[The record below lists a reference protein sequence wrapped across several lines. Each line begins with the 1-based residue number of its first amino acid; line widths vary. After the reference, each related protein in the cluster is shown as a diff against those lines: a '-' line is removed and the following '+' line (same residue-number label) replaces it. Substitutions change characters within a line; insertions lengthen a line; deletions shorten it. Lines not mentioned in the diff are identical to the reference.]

1 MFNKLKA
8 ASASLRTGVRHF
20 AKDNSAVALIEAAI
34 TLPVLIFVSFTGLEV
49 ANLMVTHTRI
59 SGIVLAVA
67 DNSSRIASGSNLALP
82 QVREVDVNDV
92 FTGAQLQA
100 GTIDLQGRGRII
112 LSSLEVNSQG
122 GQWIHWQRCFG
133 NFNVTSAYGVQGTG
147 VTGTAFPG
155 MGDTGAEIQA
165 EVGAPVM
172 FAEISYNYDPAVWDS
187 FMSSTIQIDYDAA
200 FSVRDARDTS
210 NIFNPNPAA
219 TVRTCPTGGT
229 PRKKRAQR
237 GHGWGNTK
245 NPKSL

>member
-1 MFNKLKA
+1 MFDKLKTA
-8 ASASLRTGVRHF
+8 AASLRTGVRHF
-20 AKDNSAVALIEAAI
+20 AKDNSAVALIETAI
-34 TLPVLIFVSFTGLEV
+34 TLPTLMFVSFTGLEV

-59 SGIVLAVA
+59 SGIALAVA

-100 GTIDLQGRGRII
+100 GSVDILNRGRII
-112 LSSLEVNSQG
+112 LSSLEVNSSG

-133 NFNVTSAYGVQGTG
+133 NLAVTSAYGKQGDG
-147 VTGTAFPG
+147 QTGTAFPG
-155 MGDTGAEIQA
+155 MGDTGAELQA

-172 FAEISYNYDPAVWDS
+172 FAEISYSYLPMVSGA
-187 FMSSTIQIDYDAA
+187 FMTTAIQIDYDAA

-219 TVRTCPTGGT
+219 TVRTCPTTGT
-229 PRKKRAQR
+229 PRKKRNQR
-237 GHGWGNTK
+237 SKGWGNTK
-245 NPKSL
+245 R